1 MRFSLARIPCLVGL
15 ALCAA
20 IAHAADPQSYRVD
33 LASAGNGEMDDALRA
48 TSDLIS
54 LRKSAPVSP
63 LGLIARSRA
72 EVDRLKT
79 VLESY
84 GYYQSVVT
92 IKIGG
97 TALTDAH
104 LADIL
109 TALPKGTDARISINF
124 TLGPLYHLRKIT
136 IDGDIPES
144 ARSALALSPGAPAA
158 ADAVLAGGARVLSA
172 LQEQGYAFARVDAP
186 VAYEDRTEPVL
197 DVSFT
202 AVAGPRVKIGEIHIV
217 GLKRAKEKLVRD
229 RLLVHTGDQFSSTML
244 ERARRDLLSPTLG
257 VFAAVTV
264 KVGTDIDANGG
275 VPITFEIRERLRHG
289 VSLNAAF
296 SSDLGGSGGVTWTDR
311 DVFGGAQQLVLSA
324 SVINLGGGDSTTG
337 TGYDTGAKF
346 IIPDFLRR
354 DQSLQFTLGAI
365 KQSLQAYDQSAV
377 SSGVSLSRKL
387 SSIWTA
393 SIGVTATDEQIMQES
408 PTGAMCGTILCL
420 DTYHYLLYALP
431 MSLSL
436 DSTALASPLDD
447 PLHGMRASLIVTP
460 TRSIGPPNA
469 TFIITQVKAA
479 AYLDLNALSLTD
491 PGRSVFA
498 VRGLAGIAQG
508 AGEFSLPPDQ
518 RFYGGGSGTIR
529 GYRYQTVGPQFPV
542 SGNPIGGTAI
552 IAGSVEFRQ
561 RFGKNFGAAVF
572 VDGGQVSASLKPL
585 PDVFRIGVGA
595 GIRYYTPIGPIRVD
609 VAVPTRSNGLDS
621 DAFEVYIGLGQAF

>member
-1 MRFSLARIPCLVGL
+1 VS
-15 ALCAA
+15 
-20 IAHAADPQSYRVD
+20 HAADPQPYRVD
-33 LASAGNGEMDDALRA
+33 LASAGNGEMDAALRA
-48 TSDLIS
+48 TSDLVS

-72 EVDRLKT
+72 DIDRLKT

-92 IKIGG
+92 VKIGG
-97 TALTDAH
+97 TALSDAH
-104 LADIL
+104 LADTL
-109 TALPKGTDARISINF
+109 TALPKGTDARISISF
-124 TLGPLYHLRKIT
+124 MLGPLYHLRKVS
-136 IDGDIPES
+136 IDGDIPDS
-144 ARSALALSPGAPAA
+144 ARSALALSPGAPAEA
-158 ADAVLAGGARVLSA
+158 AAVLGAGARVLSA
-172 LQEQGYAFARVDAP
+172 LQEQGYAFARVDPP
-186 VAYEDRTEPVL
+186 VAYEDSTEPVL
-197 DVSFT
+197 DVSFH
-202 AVAGPRVKIGEIHIV
+202 AVAGARVKIGEIHIV
-217 GLKRAKEKLVRD
+217 GLKRAREKLVRG
-229 RLLVHTGDQFSSTML
+229 RLLVHTGEQFSSTML

-264 KVGTDIDANGG
+264 KVGTAIDANGG
-275 VPITFEIRERLRHG
+275 VPISFEIRERLRHA
-289 VSLNAAF
+289 VSINAAY

-311 DVFGGAQQLVLSA
+311 DVFGGAQQLILSA

-337 TGYDTGAKF
+337 VGYDTSAKF

-365 KQSLQAYDQSAV
+365 KQSLQAYDQNAV
-377 SSGVSLSRKL
+377 MSGVSLSRKL

-393 SIGVTATDEQIMQES
+393 SVGVTATEERIMQES
-408 PTGAMCGTILCL
+408 PTGAMCGTELCL
-420 DTYHYLLYALP
+420 DAYNYLLYALP
-431 MSLSL
+431 MSISL
-436 DSTALASPLDD
+436 DSTNLTSPLDD
-447 PLHGMRASLIVTP
+447 PLHGIRASLIVTP
-460 TRSIGPPNA
+460 TRSIGPTNA
-469 TFIITQVKAA
+469 NFIITQLKAA

-498 VRGLAGIAQG
+498 VRGLAGVAQG

-529 GYRYQTVGPQFPV
+529 GYSYQTVGPQFPV

-552 IAGSVEFRQ
+552 IAGSLEFRQ

-572 VDGGQVSASLKPL
+572 VDGGQVSASLKLL
-585 PDVFRIGVGA
+585 PDVFRIGVGV

-621 DAFEVYIGLGQAF
+621 EAFEIYIGLGQAF

>member
-1 MRFSLARIPCLVGL
+1 MRLSLARIPCLVGL

-20 IAHAADPQSYRVD
+20 FAHAADPQPYRVD
-33 LASAGNGEMDDALRA
+33 LASVGNGEMDDALRA
-48 TSDLIS
+48 TSDLLS

-63 LGLIARSRA
+63 LGLIARSRSD
-72 EVDRLKT
+72 VDRLKT

-84 GYYQSVVT
+84 GYYQSGVT

-109 TALPKGTDARISINF
+109 TALPKGTDARISITF
-124 TLGPLYHLRKIT
+124 KLGTLYHLRKIT
-136 IDGDIPES
+136 IDGDIPDS
-144 ARSALALSPGAPAA
+144 ARSALALSPGAPAEA
-158 ADAVLAGGARVLSA
+158 AAVLAAGSRVLSA

-186 VAYEDRTEPVL
+186 VAYEDGTEPVL
-197 DVSFT
+197 DVSFN

-229 RLLVHTGDQFSSTML
+229 RLLVHTGDQFSSNML

-257 VFAAVTV
+257 VFSAVTV

-365 KQSLQAYDQSAV
+365 KQSLQAYDQDAV
-377 SSGVSLSRKL
+377 SSGVALSRKL

-393 SIGVTATDEQIMQES
+393 SVGVTATDEQIMQES
-408 PTGAMCGTILCL
+408 PTGAMCGTVLCL

-436 DSTALASPLDD
+436 DTTALASPLDD
-447 PLHGMRASLIVTP
+447 SLHGMRASLIVTP

-469 TFIITQVKAA
+469 TFIITQVKVA
-479 AYLDLNALSLTD
+479 AYLDLDALSLTD

-595 GIRYYTPIGPIRVD
+595 GIRYYTPIGPIRLD

-621 DAFEVYIGLGQAF
+621 DNFEVYIGLGQAF

>member
-20 IAHAADPQSYRVD
+20 MTHAADPQSYRVD
-33 LASAGNGEMDDALRA
+33 LASTGNGEMDDALRA
-48 TSDLIS
+48 TSDLLS

-63 LGLIARSRA
+63 LGLIARSRSD
-72 EVDRLKT
+72 VDRLKT

-84 GYYQSVVT
+84 GYYQSAVT
-92 IKIGG
+92 VKIGG
-97 TALTDAH
+97 AALTDAH
-104 LADIL
+104 LADTL
-109 TALPKGTDARISINF
+109 AALPKGTDARISITF

-136 IDGDIPES
+136 IDGDIPDS
-144 ARSALALSPGAPAA
+144 ARSALALSPGAPAEA
-158 ADAVLAGGARVLSA
+158 AAVLAGGSRVLSA
-172 LQEQGYAFARVDAP
+172 LEEQGYAFARVDPP

-197 DVSFT
+197 DVSFH
-202 AVAGPRVKIGEIHIV
+202 AVAGARVKIGEIHIA
-217 GLKRAKEKLVRD
+217 GLKRAHEKLVRD
-229 RLLVHTGDQFSSTML
+229 RLLLHTGEQFSSTRI
-244 ERARRDLLSPTLG
+244 EQARRDLLSPTLG

-264 KVGTDIDANGG
+264 KVGTAIDANGG
-275 VPITFEIRERLRHG
+275 VPITFEIRERLRHA
-289 VSLNAAF
+289 VSLNAAY

-324 SVINLGGGDSTTG
+324 SIINLGGGDATTG
-337 TGYDTGAKF
+337 VGYDTGAKF

-354 DQSLQFTLGAI
+354 DQSLQFSLGAI
-365 KQSLQAYDQSAV
+365 KQSLQAYDQNAV

-393 SIGVTATDEQIMQES
+393 SVGVTATDEQIKQES
-408 PTGAMCGTILCL
+408 PTDAMCGTTLCL
-420 DTYHYLLYALP
+420 DSYHYLLYALP
-431 MSLSL
+431 LSISL
-436 DSTALASPLDD
+436 DTTALASPLDD

-479 AYLDLNALSLTD
+479 TYLDLNAFSLTD
-491 PGRSVFA
+491 PGRSVVA
-498 VRGLAGIAQG
+498 VRALAGLAQG
-508 AGEFSLPPDQ
+508 ASEFSLPPDQ

-595 GIRYYTPIGPIRVD
+595 GIRYYTPIGPIRLD

-621 DAFEVYIGLGQAF
+621 DNFEVYIGLGQAF